1 MNRRPAIRSS
11 AIRVVAASCFVALL
25 SACDADPRATLGD
38 EGALRFKYV
47 SGHAFVAVGGYP
59 MTQSLAPG
67 TTEAIRPDPAL
78 PMTISTRSSDD
89 SVATFEILPDTL
101 DDGED
106 HAVIWV
112 HAHAAGS
119 ATLEVLD
126 EKDALVD
133 RVTVH
138 VAAPAR
144 AIIVSDDVDQ
154 SSPLTLGVDGEAS
167 VYSRCLD
174 ADGAEVLATF
184 GWTWRTLDGS
194 VAQLW
199 ATNLTEPD
207 AGIDEV
213 EDTES
218 VATVLGRGQGT
229 TTLEAVIAGVSEG
242 VTITV
247 Q

>member
-1 MNRRPAIRSS
+1 MNRLP
-11 AIRVVAASCFVALL
+11 VVGFAAASCFAALL

-38 EGALRFKYV
+38 EGAVRFKYM

-67 TTEAIRPDPAL
+67 TTEAIRSEPDL
-78 PMTISTRSSDD
+78 PLTISARSSDD

-119 ATLEVLD
+119 ATLEVRD
-126 EKDALVD
+126 EANTLVD
-133 RVTVH
+133 RVTVQ

-154 SSPLTLGVDGEAS
+154 SSPLTLGVDGEVS
-167 VYSRCLD
+167 VYSRCLA
-174 ADGAEVLATF
+174 ADGDEVLATF

-199 ATNLTEPD
+199 ATNLAEPD

-218 VATVLGRGQGT
+218 VATVLGRGLGA
-229 TTLEAVIAGVSEG
+229 TTLEAVIAGVSES
-242 VTITV
+242 ITV
-247 Q
+247 TVQ